1 VLETAWNTAQ
11 EQLAMLVPGGRFI
24 VAEESAHYVQLQQ
37 PDLVITAIQQ
47 VVDAV
52 RDPSTWAAPAVG
64 TPRP

>member
-1 VLETAWNTAQ
+1 MLETAWNTAQ
-11 EQLAMLVPGGRFI
+11 EQLASLVTGGRFV

-52 RDPSTWAAPAVG
+52 RDPSTWATPTAG
-64 TPRP
+64 TLSP